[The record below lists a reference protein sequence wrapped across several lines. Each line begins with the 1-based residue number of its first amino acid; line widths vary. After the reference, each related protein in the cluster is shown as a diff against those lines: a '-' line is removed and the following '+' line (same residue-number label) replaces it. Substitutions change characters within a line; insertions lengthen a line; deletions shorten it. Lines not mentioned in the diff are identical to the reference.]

1 MVLIKSRV
9 LWVCLAVFLG
19 GAWMVYS
26 WPVTTPEEKAAR
38 AEQAA
43 KSMQEAVDTGDAYRA
58 VKARVKDPESV
69 KFDTVVY
76 RDTRFVC
83 GHFNA
88 KNSFGAYVGRTAFIY
103 SANNRSLSVHGE
115 SGGFVEDWNKHCAL

>member
-1 MVLIKSRV
+1 MALIKSRV
-9 LWVCLAVFLG
+9 LLGCLAVFLG

-26 WPVTTPEEKAAR
+26 WPEITPEEKAAR

-43 KSMQEAVDTGDAYRA
+43 KGMQEASDTGDAYRA
-58 VKARVKDPESV
+58 VKARAKDPESV

-103 SANNRSLSVHGE
+103 NAAQGRLAVHGE
-115 SGGFVEDWNKHCAL
+115 SSGFVEDWNKHCAL